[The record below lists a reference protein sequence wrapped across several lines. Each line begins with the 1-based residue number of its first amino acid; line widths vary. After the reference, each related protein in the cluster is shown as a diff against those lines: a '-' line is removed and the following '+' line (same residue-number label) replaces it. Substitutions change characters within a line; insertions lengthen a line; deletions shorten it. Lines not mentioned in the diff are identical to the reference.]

1 MKRFFLTIF
10 TIFLVMGLAWPVTL
24 AQSSISQ
31 SQFTQLYALNQKA
44 FGAIAESDFAQAE
57 LYLTQMLEIAPD
69 NPAILSNRGNIRLS
83 QNKLDEALADYN
95 KAVELAPNVTDPYLN
110 RGIAWEALG
119 MWQKAIA
126 DYERVLELDDAEAYN
141 NRGNAKSGL
150 GDWQGAIAD
159 LQKAFELDPDYAFA
173 RTNYALALYQA
184 GKQKEATRTM
194 RNLVRKYPQ
203 FADMRAALTAV
214 LWAEGKVGE
223 AESNWVAVVGL
234 DGRYQD
240 LDWVRNVRRW
250 PPLMVDALEK
260 FLNLL

>member
-1 MKRFFLTIF
+1 MKRLLLTIF
-10 TIFLVMGLAWPVTL
+10 TIFLVWGLTGQVTF
-24 AQSSISQ
+24 AQSSIWK
-31 SQFTQLYALNQKA
+31 SQFIQLNELNQKA
-44 FGAIAESDFAQAE
+44 FGAIASSDFARAE

-95 KAVELAPNVTDPYLN
+95 RAVELAPYVPDPYLN

-126 DYERVLELDDAEAYN
+126 DYDRVLELDPNDAEAYN
-141 NRGNAKSGL
+141 NRGNAKGGL
-150 GDWQGAIAD
+150 GDWPGAVAD
-159 LQKAFELDPDYAFA
+159 FQKAFDLAPNYAFA
-173 RTNYALALYQA
+173 RANYALALYQA
-184 GKQKEATRTM
+184 GNPEEATGTI
-194 RNLVRKYPQ
+194 RNLVKKYPQ

-214 LWAEGKVGE
+214 LWAEGKAGD

-240 LDWVRNVRRW
+240 IDWVRNFRRW
-250 PPLMVDALEK
+250 PPLMVDALEQ
-260 FLNLL
+260 FLN

>member
-1 MKRFFLTIF
+1 MAGLVGSASSGMRAENKVSMISSGPIF
-10 TIFLVMGLAWPVTL
+10 G
-24 AQSSISQ
+24 SS
-31 SQFTQLYALNQKA
+31 TA
-44 FGAIAESDFAQAE
+44 GPDFAQAE
-57 LYLTQMLEIAPD
+57 LYLTQMLEIASD

-95 KAVELAPNVTDPYLN
+95 KAVELSPNVTDPYLN

-126 DYERVLELDDAEAYN
+126 DYDLVLELDPNDAEAYN

-159 LQKAFELDPDYAFA
+159 FQKAFELDPKYAFA
-173 RTNYALALYQA
+173 RANYALALYQA
-184 GKQKEATRTM
+184 GAQKKATIAIRKI
-194 RNLVRKYPQ
+194 VRKYPQ

-214 LWAEGKVGE
+214 LWAEGKAGE
-223 AESNWVAVVGL
+223 AESNWVAVMGL
-234 DGRYQD
+234 DRRYQD
-240 LDWVRNVRRW
+240 INWVRNVRHW
-250 PPLMVDALEK
+250 PPLIADAFEQ